1 MSDFN
6 DEVLQNVAD
15 GLQMNGLEASA
26 SASAGGVGIVK
37 LDWGDEDG
45 LNDES
50 ASKHRWYGGEEDG
63 TSGGSAVFERLQRD
77 VVFDVILAADCCYE
91 PDHPRL
97 LCRFPHHAFSCA
109 FFPRKN
115 TVVVNV

>member
-63 TSGGSAVFERLQRD
+63 ARGGSAVFERLQRH

-97 LCRFPHHAFSCA
+97 LCRFSPAFSCA

-115 TVVVNV
+115 AVIVNF